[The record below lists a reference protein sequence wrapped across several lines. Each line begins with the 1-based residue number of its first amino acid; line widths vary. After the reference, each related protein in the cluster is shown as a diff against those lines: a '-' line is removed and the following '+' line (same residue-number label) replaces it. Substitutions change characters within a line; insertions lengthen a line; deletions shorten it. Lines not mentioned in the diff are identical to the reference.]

1 MHASNVINAFTTPGL
16 IGFLLLLLLL
26 LLLVVVVVVVVV
38 VVELPV
44 RSRLG
49 LIDNVP
55 AKVADV
61 W

>member
-26 LLLVVVVVVVVV
+26 LLLFVVVVVV